1 LNKILL
7 LEDDHILLE
16 TVEELL
22 ELHNYQVD
30 IAQNGDEVLNFTFNN
45 NYALYIF
52 DINVPKINGFKL
64 IELLRKADDFTPVIY
79 ISALTDIKSI
89 TTGFSLGAVDY
100 LKKPFH
106 PQELI
111 LRVKNILDKKQSI
124 EYQGI
129 QFQNNRIFK
138 DENEIIL
145 TKLQH
150 NIFAL
155 LIQNIGQVVKNNE
168 FYEVIGNNSNNAL
181 RFHINRLRKI
191 LEIDIK
197 NIRGVGYIL
206 EKTSS
211 LN

>member
-22 ELHNYQVD
+22 EIHDYRVD
-30 IAQNGDEVLNFTFNN
+30 IAQNGDEVLDLTFNN

-111 LRVKNILDKKQSI
+111 LRVKNILNQKKNI
-124 EYQGI
+124 EYKNI

-138 DENEIIL
+138 NGNEIIL
-145 TKLQH
+145 TNIQH
-150 NIFAL
+150 NIFVL
-155 LIQNIGQVVKNNE
+155 LIQNIGRVVKNNE
-168 FYEVIGNNSNNAL
+168 FYEVLGNDSNNAL

>member
-1 LNKILL
+1 MNKILL

-22 ELHNYQVD
+22 EIHDYKVD
-30 IAQNGDEVLNFTFNN
+30 IAQNGDEVLDLTFNN

-111 LRVKNILDKKQSI
+111 LRVKNILNQKKNI
-124 EYQGI
+124 EYKNI
-129 QFQNNRIFK
+129 QFQNNSIFK
-138 DENEIIL
+138 NGNEIIL
-145 TKLQH
+145 TNIQH
-150 NIFAL
+150 NIFVL
-155 LIQNIGQVVKNNE
+155 LIQNIGRVVKNNE
-168 FYEVIGNNSNNAL
+168 FYEVLGNDSNNAL

>member
-1 LNKILL
+1 MNKILL

-22 ELHNYQVD
+22 EIHDYKVD
-30 IAQNGDEVLNFTFNN
+30 IAQNGDEVLDLTFNN

-64 IELLRKADDFTPVIY
+64 IELLREADDFTPVIY

-124 EYQGI
+124 KYQNI

-155 LIQNIGQVVKNNE
+155 LIQNIGRVVKNNE

>member
-64 IELLRKADDFTPVIY
+64 IELLREADDFTPVIY

-124 EYQGI
+124 KYQNI

-155 LIQNIGQVVKNNE
+155 LIQNIGRVVKNSE

>member
-1 LNKILL
+1 MNKILL

-22 ELHNYQVD
+22 EIHDYKVD
-30 IAQNGDEVLNFTFNN
+30 IAQNGDEVLDLTFNN

-106 PQELI
+106 PEELI
-111 LRVKNILDKKQSI
+111 LRVKNILNQKKNI
-124 EYQGI
+124 EYKNI
-129 QFQNNRIFK
+129 QFQNNRNFK
-138 DENEIIL
+138 NGSEIIL
-145 TKLQH
+145 TNIQH
-150 NIFAL
+150 NIFVL
-155 LIQNIGQVVKNNE
+155 LIQNIGRVVKNNE
-168 FYEVIGNNSNNAL
+168 FYEVLGNDSNNAL

>member
-1 LNKILL
+1 MNKILL

-22 ELHNYQVD
+22 ELHNYQID
-30 IAQNGDEVLNFTFNN
+30 IAQNGDEVLDLTFNE

-79 ISALTDIKSI
+79 ISALIDIKSI

-111 LRVKNILDKKQSI
+111 LRVKNILNQKKSI
-124 EYQGI
+124 EYQNI
-129 QFQNNRIFK
+129 QFQNNRVFK
-138 DENEIIL
+138 NENEIIL
-145 TKLQH
+145 TKIQH
-150 NIFAL
+150 NIFVL
-155 LIQNIGQVVKNNE
+155 LIQNIGWVVKNSE
-168 FYEVIGNNSNNAL
+168 FYEIIGHYSNNAL

-197 NIRGVGYIL
+197 NIRGIGYIL

-211 LN
+211 LD

>member
-1 LNKILL
+1 MN
-7 LEDDHILLE
+7 
-16 TVEELL
+16 
-22 ELHNYQVD
+22 Q
-30 IAQNGDEVLNFTFNN
+30 
-45 NYALYIF
+45 
-52 DINVPKINGFKL
+52 
-64 IELLRKADDFTPVIY
+64 
-79 ISALTDIKSI
+79 
-89 TTGFSLGAVDY
+89 
-100 LKKPFH
+100 KK
-106 PQELI
+106 
-111 LRVKNILDKKQSI
+111 SI

-129 QFQNNRIFK
+129 HFQNNRIFK

-155 LIQNIGQVVKNNE
+155 LIQNIGRVVKNSE

-181 RFHINRLRKI
+181 RFHINNLRKI

>member
-1 LNKILL
+1 M
-7 LEDDHILLE
+7 EDDHILLE

-22 ELHNYQVD
+22 ELHNYQID
-30 IAQNGDEVLNFTFNN
+30 IAQNGDEVLDLTFNE

-79 ISALTDIKSI
+79 ISALIDIKSI

-111 LRVKNILDKKQSI
+111 LRVKNILNQKKSI
-124 EYQGI
+124 EYQNI
-129 QFQNNRIFK
+129 QFQNNRVFK
-138 DENEIIL
+138 NENEIIL
-145 TKLQH
+145 TKIQH
-150 NIFAL
+150 NIFVL
-155 LIQNIGQVVKNNE
+155 LIQNIGRVVKNSE
-168 FYEVIGNNSNNAL
+168 FYEIIGHYSNNAL

-197 NIRGVGYIL
+197 NIRGIGYIL

-211 LN
+211 LD

>member
-1 LNKILL
+1 MNKILL

-22 ELHNYQVD
+22 EIHDYKVD
-30 IAQNGDEVLNFTFNN
+30 IAQNGDEVLDLTFNN

-111 LRVKNILDKKQSI
+111 LRVKNILNQKKNI
-124 EYQGI
+124 EYKNI

-138 DENEIIL
+138 NGNEIIL
-145 TKLQH
+145 TNIQH
-150 NIFAL
+150 NIFVL
-155 LIQNIGQVVKNNE
+155 LIQNIGRVVKNNE
-168 FYEVIGNNSNNAL
+168 FYEVLGNDSNNAL

>member
-1 LNKILL
+1 M
-7 LEDDHILLE
+7 EDDHILLE

-22 ELHNYQVD
+22 ELHNYQID
-30 IAQNGDEVLNFTFNN
+30 IAQNGDEVLDLTFNE

-79 ISALTDIKSI
+79 ISALIDIKSI

-111 LRVKNILDKKQSI
+111 LRVKNILNQKKSI
-124 EYQGI
+124 EYQNI
-129 QFQNNRIFK
+129 QFQNNRVFK
-138 DENEIIL
+138 NENEIIL
-145 TKLQH
+145 TKIQH
-150 NIFAL
+150 NIFVL
-155 LIQNIGQVVKNNE
+155 LIQNIGWVVKNSE
-168 FYEVIGNNSNNAL
+168 FYEIIGHYSNNAL

-197 NIRGVGYIL
+197 NIRGIGYIL

-211 LN
+211 LD

>member
-1 LNKILL
+1 MNKILL

-22 ELHNYQVD
+22 EIHDYKVD
-30 IAQNGDEVLNFTFNN
+30 IAQNGDEVLDLTFNN

-111 LRVKNILDKKQSI
+111 LRVKNILNQKKNT
-124 EYQGI
+124 EYKNI

-138 DENEIIL
+138 NGNEIIL
-145 TKLQH
+145 TNIQH
-150 NIFAL
+150 NIFVL
-155 LIQNIGQVVKNNE
+155 LIQNIGRVVKNNE
-168 FYEVIGNNSNNAL
+168 FYEVLGNDSNNAL

>member
-22 ELHNYQVD
+22 ELHNYQID
-30 IAQNGDEVLNFTFNN
+30 IAQNGDEVLDLTFNE

-79 ISALTDIKSI
+79 ISALIDIKSI

-111 LRVKNILDKKQSI
+111 LRVKNILNQKKSI
-124 EYQGI
+124 EYQNI
-129 QFQNNRIFK
+129 QFQNNRVFK
-138 DENEIIL
+138 NENEIIL
-145 TKLQH
+145 TKIQH
-150 NIFAL
+150 NIFVL
-155 LIQNIGQVVKNNE
+155 LIQNIGWVVKNSE
-168 FYEVIGNNSNNAL
+168 FYEIIGHYSNNAL

-197 NIRGVGYIL
+197 NIRGIGYIL

-211 LN
+211 LD

>member
-1 LNKILL
+1 MNKILL

-22 ELHNYQVD
+22 EIHDYKVD
-30 IAQNGDEVLNFTFNN
+30 IAQNGDEVLDLTFNN

-111 LRVKNILDKKQSI
+111 LRVKNILNQKKNI
-124 EYQGI
+124 EYKRSNKEPAI
-129 QFQNNRIFK
+129 NLNRFSFK
-138 DENEIIL
+138 
-145 TKLQH
+145 
-150 NIFAL
+150 
-155 LIQNIGQVVKNNE
+155 
-168 FYEVIGNNSNNAL
+168 
-181 RFHINRLRKI
+181 
-191 LEIDIK
+191 
-197 NIRGVGYIL
+197 
-206 EKTSS
+206 
-211 LN
+211 

>member
-22 ELHNYQVD
+22 EIHDYKVD
-30 IAQNGDEVLNFTFNN
+30 IAQNGDEVLDLTFNN

-111 LRVKNILDKKQSI
+111 LRVKNILNQKKNI
-124 EYQGI
+124 EYKNI

-138 DENEIIL
+138 NGNEIIL
-145 TKLQH
+145 TNIQH
-150 NIFAL
+150 NIFVL
-155 LIQNIGQVVKNNE
+155 LIQNIGRVVKNNE
-168 FYEVIGNNSNNAL
+168 FYEVLGNDSNNAL

>member
-1 LNKILL
+1 MKKILL
-7 LEDDHILLE
+7 LEDDQILLE
-16 TVEELL
+16 TIEELL
-22 ELHNYQVD
+22 DLQDYKVD
-30 IAQNGDEVLNFTFNN
+30 IARNGDEVLDLTFNN

-111 LRVKNILDKKQSI
+111 LRVKNILNQKKSI
-124 EYQGI
+124 EYKNI

-138 DENEIIL
+138 NGNEIIL

-150 NIFAL
+150 NIFVL
-155 LIQNIGQVVKNNE
+155 LIQNIGRVVKNNE
-168 FYEVIGNNSNNAL
+168 FYEVIENDSNNAL

>member
-1 LNKILL
+1 MNKILL

-64 IELLRKADDFTPVIY
+64 IELLREADDFTPVIY

-124 EYQGI
+124 EYQNI

-155 LIQNIGQVVKNNE
+155 LIQNIGRVVKNNE
-168 FYEVIGNNSNNAL
+168 FYEVIGNDSNNAL

>member
-64 IELLRKADDFTPVIY
+64 IELLREADDFTPVIY

-124 EYQGI
+124 EYQNI

-155 LIQNIGQVVKNNE
+155 LIQNIGRVVKNNE
-168 FYEVIGNNSNNAL
+168 FYEVIGNDSNNAL

>member
-1 LNKILL
+1 MNKILL

-16 TVEELL
+16 TVEEFL

-30 IAQNGDEVLNFTFNN
+30 IAQNGDEVLDLTFNN

-111 LRVKNILDKKQSI
+111 LRVKNILNQKKNI

-138 DENEIIL
+138 NGNEIIL
-145 TKLQH
+145 TNIQH
-150 NIFAL
+150 NIFVL
-155 LIQNIGQVVKNNE
+155 LIQNIGRVVKNNE
-168 FYEVIGNNSNNAL
+168 FYEVLGNDSNNAL